1 MSTTPTSASP
11 EAPARPGTPVRAAA
25 VGSAGPRRPA
35 GPSQGPPGAR
45 PDGARPDGAPDRRRA
60 VRRLAGR
67 YGAALGAYAAVKTA
81 GFAVFLALL
90 VHADDYSGKA
100 TGRGGGARPWD
111 VLGSWDG
118 VWYQRIALSGY
129 HPQLIPLQGYQHAT
143 LYENSAVFFPLY
155 PWLIRIVCACTGLG
169 TYGAGML
176 VAVVAS
182 FVAAAGIFAVAAR
195 LGGVRAGVV
204 AAAIWGLFPGSGVEW
219 AVYSDS
225 LFVALAAWSCHC
237 VITRRWLTAGLLAFT
252 AGLGRPTAAA
262 LIAAV
267 SLTAL
272 VALVRRTDGIARP
285 LTAVLIAPWGLLGY
299 IGWVGWKVGEPAGYF
314 HLQRGAWNRYF
325 DFGSATAHSLLD
337 VLVGRWHAWQ
347 VNPVPDLIA
356 IALLIALPG
365 LVVLLLRTRPPLVL
379 VVYTGLTI
387 VAALASNQIFDNISR
402 YLLPA
407 FPLFIGLATA
417 LRRYSWATLAGLL
430 TLPALASGWYAGY
443 ALFELGV
450 P

>member
-1 MSTTPTSASP
+1 MSTPSSTAPAAPGRAAVPAPAADRPGAPPGSP
-11 EAPARPGTPVRAAA
+11 PAVGDSRARPQARPG
-25 VGSAGPRRPA
+25 GDRPA
-35 GPSQGPPGAR
+35 
-45 PDGARPDGAPDRRRA
+45 RRA
-60 VRRLAGR
+60 LAVRYA
-67 YGAALGAYAAVKTA
+67 AALGVYAAVKAA

-90 VHADDYSGKA
+90 AYADEYGTKA
-100 TGRGGGARPWD
+100 VGRGGGARPWD

-118 VWYQRIALSGY
+118 VWYQRIALNGY
-129 HPQLIPLQGYQHAT
+129 HPQLIPLHGYPHAT

-182 FVAAAGIFAVAAR
+182 FVAAAGIFAVTAR
-195 LGGVRAGVV
+195 LGGARAGVV
-204 AAAIWGLFPGSGVEW
+204 AAAVWGLFPGSGVEW

-225 LFVALAAWSCHC
+225 LFVALAAWSCYC
-237 VITRRWLTAGLLAFT
+237 VMSGRWLTAGLLALT

-267 SLTAL
+267 SITAL

-285 LTAVLIAPWGLLGY
+285 LTAMLITPWGLLGY
-299 IGWVGWKVGEPAGYF
+299 LGWVGWKLGDPAGYF

-325 DFGSATAHSLLD
+325 DFGAATAHSLLD
-337 VLVGRWHAWQ
+337 VLVGRWYAWQ

-365 LVVLLLRTRPPLVL
+365 LVVLLLRIRPPLVL
-379 VVYTGLTI
+379 VLYTGLTI

-407 FPLFIGLATA
+407 FPLFAGLAVA
-417 LRRYSWATLAGLL
+417 LRRHSWSTLAGLL
-430 TLPALASGWYAGY
+430 ALPALASGWYAGY